1 MAHFMTDGISPFP
14 PRAVSHTHSL
24 CLSAILLSS
33 PPSLFDIK
41 MLSDDFELSMNK
53 LSPLRTILISKVTS
67 IQNGFNGRFQIR
79 LVRFIQIENLLHFDK
94 CTSFLRNQ
102 PLQWEV

>member
-1 MAHFMTDGISPFP
+1 MTDAISPFP
-14 PRAVSHTHSL
+14 PRTASHTHSL

-33 PPSLFDIK
+33 LPSLFDIK
-41 MLSDDFELSMNK
+41 MLSDDFEFSMNK
-53 LSPLRTILISKVTS
+53 LSPLRTILISKVAS
-67 IQNGFNGRFQIR
+67 IQNNFNIQFQIR
-79 LVRFIQIENLLHFDK
+79 LVRFINIEKLFYFDK